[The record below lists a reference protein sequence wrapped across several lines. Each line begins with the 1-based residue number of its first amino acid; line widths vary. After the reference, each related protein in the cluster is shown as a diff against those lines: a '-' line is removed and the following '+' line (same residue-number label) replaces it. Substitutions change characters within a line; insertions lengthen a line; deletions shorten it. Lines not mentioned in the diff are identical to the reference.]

1 MRDFLTRLDKRILSA
16 AVWLNVLLALCGFP
30 VFCGEAELPHFA
42 GIHLLCEDMEDS
54 LGGLSSFG
62 GEMIRFDGIL
72 SEIKTE
78 STALVLLDEFA
89 RGTNPHEGAALVRA
103 AVKYFNNRC
112 GCFALIT
119 THFDDVACCA
129 PMHYQVIG
137 LKNVEPAVL
146 DAALAGND
154 ASRASVL
161 PKLMDYGLYRVASD
175 VNPPRDA
182 LAICKAMRVSDEFMR
197 CVNAEETKQ

>member
-1 MRDFLTRLDKRILSA
+1 MLCAHALS
-16 AVWLNVLLALCGFP
+16 G
-30 VFCGEAELPHFA
+30 H
-42 GIHLLCEDMEDS
+42 
-54 LGGLSSFG
+54 
-62 GEMIRFDGIL
+62 
-72 SEIKTE
+72 
-78 STALVLLDEFA
+78 
-89 RGTNPHEGAALVRA
+89 RA
-103 AVKYFNNRC
+103 
-112 GCFALIT
+112 
-119 THFDDVACCA
+119 
-129 PMHYQVIG
+129 Q
-137 LKNVEPAVL
+137 NVEPAVL

>member
-1 MRDFLTRLDKRILSA
+1 
-16 AVWLNVLLALCGFP
+16 
-30 VFCGEAELPHFA
+30 
-42 GIHLLCEDMEDS
+42 MEDN

-62 GEMIRFDGIL
+62 GEMIHFDGIL

-103 AVKYFNNRC
+103 AVKYFNNRR

-137 LKNVEPAVL
+137 LKNVEPT
-146 DAALAGND
+146 DCIALQ
-154 ASRASVL
+154 
-161 PKLMDYGLYRVASD
+161 
-175 VNPPRDA
+175 
-182 LAICKAMRVSDEFMR
+182 AM
-197 CVNAEETKQ
+197 

>member
-1 MRDFLTRLDKRILSA
+1 
-16 AVWLNVLLALCGFP
+16 
-30 VFCGEAELPHFA
+30 
-42 GIHLLCEDMEDS
+42 MEDS

-103 AVKYFNNRC
+103 AVKYFNNRR

-119 THFDDVACCA
+119 THFDDVACC
-129 PMHYQVIG
+129 G

-182 LAICKAMRVSDEFMR
+182 LAICRAMRVSDEFMR

>member
-1 MRDFLTRLDKRILSA
+1 
-16 AVWLNVLLALCGFP
+16 
-30 VFCGEAELPHFA
+30 
-42 GIHLLCEDMEDS
+42 MEDS

-62 GEMIRFDGIL
+62 GEMIHFDGIL

-103 AVKYFNNRC
+103 AVKYFNNRR

-182 LAICKAMRVSDEFMR
+182 LAICRAMRVSDEFMR
-197 CVNAEETKQ
+197 CVNAEETKK